1 MSGLGFVLKV
11 NATQIFK
18 SGSPPYDTSDLGDM
32 PMTQTHKS
40 QGISCSIY
48 SILKLFDNWF
58 QYIS

>member
-48 SILKLFDNWF
+48 SILKLFDN
-58 QYIS
+58 